1 MNSDLNMKKIML
13 KYWWAL
19 IVALLTFAV
28 IFDVLI
34 FTSYDILLT
43 IVLGI
48 MLLLCVGI
56 VISWVLLIKNK
67 KWRESIV
74 SFICSMVII
83 IAFTFISAI
92 MALYGPLT
100 DNFGKN
106 HSIPEGQDY
115 SIPYEMEFRQME
127 SADSLNIDSYL
138 QIQNDIQG
146 GMYLYDFYYGALP
159 AGEIYLKC
167 YEVAENLPL
176 SEERILE
183 ASKVSIEH
191 STSFKQLVSRQRFT
205 IFEGEWGDYYA
216 ARIEV
221 WHRDADTQQE
231 QKLYEKVYR
240 VEGWMR

>member
-1 MNSDLNMKKIML
+1 MKKIML

-67 KWRESIV
+67 KLRESIV
-74 SFICSMVII
+74 SFISSMVII

-167 YEVAENLPL
+167 YEVTENLPL

-191 STSFKQLVSRQRFT
+191 STSFKQLVSKQKFT
-205 IFEGEWGDYYA
+205 INEGEWGDYYA

-221 WHRDADTQQE
+221 WHRDADTQHE

>member
-1 MNSDLNMKKIML
+1 MKQFIL

-74 SFICSMVII
+74 SFISSMVII

-138 QIQNDIQG
+138 QIQNDFQG

-159 AGEIYLKC
+159 AGDIYLKC
-167 YEVAENLPL
+167 YEVTENLPL

-183 ASKVSIEH
+183 ASKVSIER
-191 STSFKQLVSRQRFT
+191 STSFTQLVSKQKFT
-205 IFEGEWGDYYA
+205 IYEGEWGDYYA

>member
-1 MNSDLNMKKIML
+1 MKKILL

-19 IVALLTFAV
+19 IVLLVIFAV
-28 IFDVLI
+28 VFDLLI

-56 VISWVLLIKNK
+56 AISWVYLIKNK

-167 YEVAENLPL
+167 YEVTENLPL

-183 ASKVSIEH
+183 ASKVSIER
-191 STSFKQLVSRQRFT
+191 STSFTQLVSRQRFT

>member
-1 MNSDLNMKKIML
+1 MKQFIL

-34 FTSYDILLT
+34 YTSYDILLL

-56 VISWVLLIKNK
+56 VISWVLLIKSK
-67 KWRESIV
+67 KWCESIL
-74 SFICSMVII
+74 SFISSAIVIL
-83 IAFTFISAI
+83 AFTFISAVLS
-92 MALYGPLT
+92 LYGPLT
-100 DNFGKN
+100 DDFGKN

-115 SIPYEMEFRQME
+115 SIPYDMESRQIE
-127 SADSLNIDSYL
+127 SADSLNTDSYL
-138 QIQNDIQG
+138 QIQNDFQG
-146 GMYLYDFYYGALP
+146 GIYLYDFYYGALP
-159 AGEIYLKC
+159 AGDIYLKC
-167 YEVAENLPL
+167 YEVTENLPL

-183 ASKVSIEH
+183 ASKVSIER
-191 STSFKQLVSRQRFT
+191 STSFTQLVSKQKFT

>member
-1 MNSDLNMKKIML
+1 MKQFIL

-34 FTSYDILLT
+34 YTSYDILLL

-56 VISWVLLIKNK
+56 VISWVLLIKSK
-67 KWRESIV
+67 KWCESIL
-74 SFICSMVII
+74 SFISSVIVI
-83 IAFTFISAI
+83 VAFYSSLPLL
-92 MALYGPLT
+92 LYGPLT
-100 DNFGKN
+100 DDFGKN

-115 SIPYEMEFRQME
+115 SIPYDMESRQIE
-127 SADSLNIDSYL
+127 SADSLNTDSYL
-138 QIQNDIQG
+138 QIQNDFQG
-146 GMYLYDFYYGALP
+146 GIYLYDFYYGALP
-159 AGEIYLKC
+159 AGDIYLKC
-167 YEVAENLPL
+167 YEVTENLPL

-183 ASKVSIEH
+183 ASKVSIER
-191 STSFKQLVSRQRFT
+191 STSFTQLVSKQRFT

-231 QKLYEKVYR
+231 QKLCEKVYR

>member
-1 MNSDLNMKKIML
+1 MKKIML

-56 VISWVLLIKNK
+56 VISWVLLIKSK
-67 KWRESIV
+67 KWCESIV
-74 SFICSMVII
+74 SFISSMVII

-167 YEVAENLPL
+167 YEVTENLPL

-191 STSFKQLVSRQRFT
+191 STSFKQLVSKQKFT
-205 IFEGEWGDYYA
+205 INEGEWGDYYA

-221 WHRDADTQQE
+221 WHRDADTQHE

>member
-1 MNSDLNMKKIML
+1 MKQFIL

-74 SFICSMVII
+74 SFISSMVII

-167 YEVAENLPL
+167 YEVTENLPL

-183 ASKVSIEH
+183 ASKVSIER
-191 STSFKQLVSRQRFT
+191 STSFKQLVSKQKFT
-205 IFEGEWGDYYA
+205 IYEGEWGDYYA

-231 QKLYEKVYR
+231 QKLCEKVYR

>member
-1 MNSDLNMKKIML
+1 MKQFIL

-34 FTSYDILLT
+34 LTSYDILLT

-74 SFICSMVII
+74 SFISSMVII

-167 YEVAENLPL
+167 YEVTENLPL

-191 STSFKQLVSRQRFT
+191 STSFNQLVSKQKFT
-205 IFEGEWGDYYA
+205 IYEGEWGDYYA

-231 QKLYEKVYR
+231 QKLCEKVYR

>member
-1 MNSDLNMKKIML
+1 MKQFIL

-56 VISWVLLIKNK
+56 VISWVLLIKSK
-67 KWRESIV
+67 KWCESIV

-167 YEVAENLPL
+167 YEVTEILPL

-183 ASKVSIEH
+183 ASKVSIER
-191 STSFKQLVSRQRFT
+191 STSFTQLVSKQRFT

-221 WHRDADTQQE
+221 WHRNADTQQE

>member
-1 MNSDLNMKKIML
+1 MKQFIL

-56 VISWVLLIKNK
+56 VISWVLLIKSK
-67 KWRESIV
+67 KWCESIV

-167 YEVAENLPL
+167 YEVTENLPL

-191 STSFKQLVSRQRFT
+191 STSFKQLVSKQKFT
-205 IFEGEWGDYYA
+205 IYEGEWGDYYA

-231 QKLYEKVYR
+231 QKLCEKVYR

>member
-1 MNSDLNMKKIML
+1 MKKIML

-28 IFDVLI
+28 IFDLLI
-34 FTSYDILLT
+34 LTSYDILLT

-56 VISWVLLIKNK
+56 VISWVLLIKSK
-67 KWRESIV
+67 KWCESIL
-74 SFICSMVII
+74 SFISSVIVI
-83 IAFTFISAI
+83 VAFYSSLPLL
-92 MALYGPLT
+92 LYGPLT
-100 DNFGKN
+100 DDFGKN

-115 SIPYEMEFRQME
+115 SIPFDMESREME
-127 SADSLNIDSYL
+127 SADSLNTDTYL
-138 QIQNDIQG
+138 QIQNDYQG
-146 GMYLYDFYYGALP
+146 GIYQYDFYYGALP
-159 AGEIYLKC
+159 EGEIYLKC
-167 YEVAENLPL
+167 YEVTENLPL

-183 ASKVSIEH
+183 ESKVSIER
-191 STSFKQLVSRQRFT
+191 STSFTQLVSKQRFT

-231 QKLYEKVYR
+231 QKLCEKVYR

>member
-1 MNSDLNMKKIML
+1 MKKIML

-56 VISWVLLIKNK
+56 VISWVLLIKSK
-67 KWRESIV
+67 KWCESIV

-83 IAFTFISAI
+83 ITFTFISAI
-92 MALYGPLT
+92 VALYGPLT

-138 QIQNDIQG
+138 QIQNDFQG

-167 YEVAENLPL
+167 YEVTENLPL

-191 STSFKQLVSRQRFT
+191 STSFKQLVSKQKFT
-205 IFEGEWGDYYA
+205 IYEGEWGDYYA

-221 WHRDADTQQE
+221 WHRNADTQQE

>member
-1 MNSDLNMKKIML
+1 MKQFIL

-74 SFICSMVII
+74 SFISSMVII

-167 YEVAENLPL
+167 YEVTENLPL

-191 STSFKQLVSRQRFT
+191 STSFKQLVSKQRFT
-205 IFEGEWGDYYA
+205 IYEGEWGDYYA

-221 WHRDADTQQE
+221 WHRDAYTQQE
-231 QKLYEKVYR
+231 QKLCEKVYR

>member
-1 MNSDLNMKKIML
+1 MKQFIL

-67 KWRESIV
+67 KRRESIV
-74 SFICSMVII
+74 SFISSMVII

-146 GMYLYDFYYGALP
+146 GMYLYDFYYGALH
-159 AGEIYLKC
+159 AGDIYLKC
-167 YEVAENLPL
+167 YEVTENLPL

-183 ASKVSIEH
+183 ASKVSIER
-191 STSFKQLVSRQRFT
+191 STSFTQLVSKQRFT
-205 IFEGEWGDYYA
+205 IYEGEWGDYYA

>member
-1 MNSDLNMKKIML
+1 MKQFIL

-48 MLLLCVGI
+48 MLLHCVGI
-56 VISWVLLIKNK
+56 VISWVLLIKSK
-67 KWRESIV
+67 KWCESIV

-92 MALYGPLT
+92 MALYGPFT

-167 YEVAENLPL
+167 YEVTENLPL

-191 STSFKQLVSRQRFT
+191 STSFKQLVSKQKFT
-205 IFEGEWGDYYA
+205 IYEGEWGDYYA

-231 QKLYEKVYR
+231 QKLCEKVYR

>member
-1 MNSDLNMKKIML
+1 MKQFIL

-167 YEVAENLPL
+167 YEVTENLPL

-191 STSFKQLVSRQRFT
+191 STSFKQLVSKQKFT
-205 IFEGEWGDYYA
+205 IYEGEWGDYYA

-231 QKLYEKVYR
+231 QKLCEKVYR

>member
-28 IFDVLI
+28 IFDLLI

-115 SIPYEMEFRQME
+115 SIPYDMESRQME
-127 SADSLNIDSYL
+127 RADSLNTDTYL
-138 QIQNDIQG
+138 QIQNDYQG
-146 GMYLYDFYYGALP
+146 GIYLYDFYYGALP

-167 YEVAENLPL
+167 YEVTENLPL

-183 ASKVSIEH
+183 ASKVSIER
-191 STSFKQLVSRQRFT
+191 STSFTQLVSRQRFT

>member
-1 MNSDLNMKKIML
+1 MKQFIL

-74 SFICSMVII
+74 SFISSMVII

-92 MALYGPLT
+92 MALYSPLT

-138 QIQNDIQG
+138 QIQNDFQG

-167 YEVAENLPL
+167 YEVTENLPL

-191 STSFKQLVSRQRFT
+191 STSFKQLVSKQRFT
-205 IFEGEWGDYYA
+205 IYEGEWGDYYA

-231 QKLYEKVYR
+231 QKLCEKVYR

>member
-1 MNSDLNMKKIML
+1 MKQFIL

-67 KWRESIV
+67 KRRESIV
-74 SFICSMVII
+74 SFISSMVII

-159 AGEIYLKC
+159 AGDIYLKC
-167 YEVAENLPL
+167 YEVTENLPL

-183 ASKVSIEH
+183 ASKVSIER
-191 STSFKQLVSRQRFT
+191 STSFTQLVSKQRFT
-205 IFEGEWGDYYA
+205 IYEGEWGDYYA

>member
-1 MNSDLNMKKIML
+1 MKQFIL

-74 SFICSMVII
+74 SFISSMVII

-138 QIQNDIQG
+138 QIQNDFQG

-167 YEVAENLPL
+167 YEVTENLPL

-191 STSFKQLVSRQRFT
+191 STSFKQLVSKQKFT
-205 IFEGEWGDYYA
+205 IYEGEWGDYYA

-231 QKLYEKVYR
+231 QKLCEKVYR

>member
-1 MNSDLNMKKIML
+1 MKQFIL

-28 IFDVLI
+28 IFDLLI
-34 FTSYDILLT
+34 LTSYDILLT

-167 YEVAENLPL
+167 YEVTENLPL

-191 STSFKQLVSRQRFT
+191 STSFKQLVSKQKFT
-205 IFEGEWGDYYA
+205 IYEGEWGDYYA

-221 WHRDADTQQE
+221 WHRDADTQHE

>member
-1 MNSDLNMKKIML
+1 MKQFIL

-67 KWRESIV
+67 KRRESIV
-74 SFICSMVII
+74 SFISSMVII

-167 YEVAENLPL
+167 YEVTENLPL

-191 STSFKQLVSRQRFT
+191 STSFTQLVSKQRFT
-205 IFEGEWGDYYA
+205 IYEGEWGDYYA

-221 WHRDADTQQE
+221 WHRDADTQHE

>member
-1 MNSDLNMKKIML
+1 MKQFIL

-74 SFICSMVII
+74 SFISSMVII

-138 QIQNDIQG
+138 QIQNDFQG

-167 YEVAENLPL
+167 YEVTENLPL

-191 STSFKQLVSRQRFT
+191 STSFKQLVSKQRFT
-205 IFEGEWGDYYA
+205 IYEGEWGDYYA

-221 WHRDADTQQE
+221 WHRDAYTQQE
-231 QKLYEKVYR
+231 QKLCEKVYR

>member
-1 MNSDLNMKKIML
+1 MKQFIL

-34 FTSYDILLT
+34 YTSYDILLL

-74 SFICSMVII
+74 SFISSMVII

-167 YEVAENLPL
+167 YEVTENLPL

-191 STSFKQLVSRQRFT
+191 STSFKQLVSKQRFT
-205 IFEGEWGDYYA
+205 IYEGEWGDYYA

-221 WHRDADTQQE
+221 WHRDAYTQQE
-231 QKLYEKVYR
+231 QKLCEKVYR

>member
-1 MNSDLNMKKIML
+1 MKQFIL

-48 MLLLCVGI
+48 MLLLCICI

-74 SFICSMVII
+74 SFISSMVII

-115 SIPYEMEFRQME
+115 SIPYDMESRQIE
-127 SADSLNIDSYL
+127 SADSLNTDSYL
-138 QIQNDIQG
+138 QIQNDFQG
-146 GMYLYDFYYGALP
+146 GIYLYDFYYG
-159 AGEIYLKC
+159 KFS
-167 YEVAENLPL
+167 V
-176 SEERILE
+176 
-183 ASKVSIEH
+183 
-191 STSFKQLVSRQRFT
+191 TS
-205 IFEGEWGDYYA
+205 
-216 ARIEV
+216 
-221 WHRDADTQQE
+221 
-231 QKLYEKVYR
+231 
-240 VEGWMR
+240 

>member
-1 MNSDLNMKKIML
+1 MKQFIL

-56 VISWVLLIKNK
+56 VISWVLLIKSK
-67 KWRESIV
+67 KWCESIV

-167 YEVAENLPL
+167 YEVTENLPL

-183 ASKVSIEH
+183 ASKVSIER
-191 STSFKQLVSRQRFT
+191 STSFTQLVSKQRFT

-221 WHRDADTQQE
+221 WHRNADTQQE

>member
-1 MNSDLNMKKIML
+1 MKQFIL

-74 SFICSMVII
+74 SFISSMVII

-159 AGEIYLKC
+159 AGEVYLKC
-167 YEVAENLPL
+167 YEVTENLPL

-191 STSFKQLVSRQRFT
+191 STSFKQLVSKQRFT
-205 IFEGEWGDYYA
+205 IYEGEWGDYYA

-221 WHRDADTQQE
+221 WHRDAYTQQE
-231 QKLYEKVYR
+231 QKLCEKVYR